1 MSEYVIEVRN
11 LTFTYPG
18 GATALR
24 NVSFNVRKGEYLV
37 IMGPNGAGKTT
48 LCLFLNGVIPNVTG
62 GTVEGSVR
70 VMGKNT
76 FEHHVY
82 ELALNVGMVLQDPE
96 AQLFASDVRS
106 EVAFAAEN
114 LGLRREEI
122 LQRIA
127 WALRTV
133 RLEGMEQRT
142 PRQLSGGQK
151 QRLAIAAA
159 LVMRP
164 DILVLDEPTSQ
175 LDPIGTTEVFS
186 VLQRLNQEMGMTVV
200 LSSHNSEIIAEYA
213 DRIILLNNGEIV
225 ADGTPSEIFSNIDL
239 LKKTFIKIPDVTLLE
254 HKLLKRPDNHYYSVT
269 LNQSIEK
276 MSQLIECGKLKVNS
290 KLVQAETQRKHISK
304 TPHIEIR
311 NLNYVYPGL
320 TPFQALYDINMT
332 VYREEFVAL
341 IGQNGSGKTTLLK
354 NILGI
359 LKPTQGEIY
368 IDGVN
373 SKEASVAEWSKKIGL
388 VLQNPDIQLF
398 RMSAA
403 EEVAFGL
410 EKLGLPREV
419 IEQRVE
425 HALKATGLWEY
436 KDVYPFK
443 FSFGDRRKLA
453 VAAVV
458 AMEPQVL
465 IFDEPTTGQDYKGRY
480 ELVEIARQ
488 LNEQGTTVIM
498 VTHDMDLVAK
508 YAERVFVMGQGRLL
522 LEGPTSEVFNQSE
535 ILASTFLAPPQI
547 SLLAQ
552 NLSKY
557 HVPSTVLTVD
567 EMCTVFSETF

>member
-1 MSEYVIEVRN
+1 MSDYVIEVSH

-18 GATALR
+18 GATALKD
-24 NVSFNVRKGEYLV
+24 VTFKVKQGEYLV

-62 GTVEGSVR
+62 GIVQGSVR

-114 LGLRREEI
+114 LGMNREEI
-122 LQRIA
+122 LKRIE
-127 WALRTV
+127 WALKTV

-175 LDPIGTTEVFS
+175 LDPVGTNEVFS
-186 VLQRLNQEMGMTVV
+186 VLQRLNRELGMTVV

-213 DRIILLNNGEIV
+213 DRILLLDKGEIV
-225 ADGTPSEIFSNIDL
+225 ADGTPAEIFSNIDL
-239 LKKTFIKIPDVTLLE
+239 LKKTFVKIPDVTLLE
-254 HKLLKRPDNHYYSVT
+254 YKLLKKPDNHYYSIT
-269 LNQSIEK
+269 LHQSIKK
-276 MSQLIECGKLKVNS
+276 MSQLIEGGRLKVNS
-290 KLVQAETQRKHISK
+290 KIAQAELQTEQSSE

-311 NLNYVYPGL
+311 NLNFVYPGL
-320 TPFQALYDINMT
+320 TPFQALFDINMI
-332 VYREEFVAL
+332 VYRGEFVAL

-373 SKEASVAEWSKKIGL
+373 SQEASVAEWSRKIGL

-403 EEVAFGL
+403 EEVTFGL
-410 EKLGLPREV
+410 EKLGLPKEE
-419 IEQRVE
+419 INQRVE
-425 HALKATGLWEY
+425 KALKATGLWEHR
-436 KDVYPFK
+436 DVYPFK

-508 YAERVFVMGQGRLL
+508 YAKRVFVMGQGRLL
-522 LEGPTSEVFNQSE
+522 LEGPTAQVFNQSE
-535 ILASTFLAPPQI
+535 VLASTFLAPPQI

-552 NLSKY
+552 NLSNY

-567 EMCTVFSETF
+567 EMCAVFH

>member
-1 MSEYVIEVRN
+1 MSEYVIEVKN

-18 GATALR
+18 GATALK
-24 NVSFNVRKGEYLV
+24 NVSFNIKKGEYLV

-62 GTVEGSVR
+62 GTVQGSVR

-114 LGLRREEI
+114 LGMERAEI
-122 LQRIA
+122 LERIA
-127 WALRTV
+127 WALKTV
-133 RLEGMEQRT
+133 RLEGMEERT

-175 LDPIGTTEVFS
+175 LDPVGTSEVFS
-186 VLQRLNQEMGMTVV
+186 VLQRLNRELGMTVV
-200 LSSHNSEIIAEYA
+200 LASHTSEIIAEFA
-213 DRIILLNNGEIV
+213 DRILLLDHGEIV
-225 ADGTPSEIFSNIDL
+225 ADGTPAEIFSNIEL
-239 LKKTFIKIPDVTLLE
+239 LKRTFIKIPDVTLLE
-254 HKLLKRPDNHYYSVT
+254 HKLLKKPDNHYYSIT
-269 LNQSIEK
+269 LNQSIAK
-276 MSQLIECGKLKVNS
+276 MSQLIEEGRLRVNS
-290 KLVQAETQRKHISK
+290 KITHEKLRPSSESK
-304 TPHIEIR
+304 SPHIEIR
-311 NLNYVYPGL
+311 HLSYVYPGL
-320 TPFQALYDINMT
+320 TPFQALYDINLT
-332 VYREEFVAL
+332 IYRGEFVAL

-359 LKPTQGEIY
+359 LQPTEGEIY
-368 IDGVN
+368 IDGTN
-373 SKEASVAEWSKKIGL
+373 SKEASVAEWSRKIGL

-410 EKLGLPREV
+410 EKLGLPKEV
-419 IEQRVE
+419 IQERVE
-425 HALKATGLWEY
+425 RALKATGLWEY
-436 KDVYPFK
+436 RDVYPFK

-508 YAERVFVMGQGRLL
+508 YAERVFVLGQGRLL
-522 LEGPTSEVFNQSE
+522 LEGPTAEVFNQRE
-535 ILASTFLAPPQI
+535 ILASTYLTPPQI

-552 NLSKY
+552 NLTKY
-557 HVPSTVLTVD
+557 HVPPTALTVD
-567 EMCTVFSETF
+567 ELYEVFN